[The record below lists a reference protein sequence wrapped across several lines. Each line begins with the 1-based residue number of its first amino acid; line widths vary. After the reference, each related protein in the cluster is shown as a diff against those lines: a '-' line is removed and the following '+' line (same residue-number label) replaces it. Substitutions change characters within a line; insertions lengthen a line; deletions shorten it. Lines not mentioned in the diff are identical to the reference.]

1 MKQFI
6 RRRFAAKG
14 KPFNDAMV
22 NDIFDEILEKAPFP
36 WKNEV
41 VSQRLISEVNKKI
54 GR

>member
-1 MKQFI
+1 MATDKTQGLPHV
-6 RRRFAAKG
+6 AAAT
-14 KPFNDAMV
+14 DAMV
-22 NDIFDEILEKAPFP
+22 NDIFDEIIEKAPFP